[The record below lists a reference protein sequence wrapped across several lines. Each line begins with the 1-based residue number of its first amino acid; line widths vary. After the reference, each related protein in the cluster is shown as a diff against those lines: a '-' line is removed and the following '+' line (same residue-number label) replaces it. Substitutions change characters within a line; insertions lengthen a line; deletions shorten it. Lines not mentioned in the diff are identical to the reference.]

1 VFPNG
6 IVDGMIKHP
15 LLRDVTIVLAL
26 KVAALTAIYFALVAP
41 ARTKV
46 DTARHVGG
54 SPSPVST
61 SR

>member
-1 VFPNG
+1 
-6 IVDGMIKHP
+6 MIRHP

-46 DTARHVGG
+46 DTAHHIGG
-54 SPSPVST
+54 GPSSGST
-61 SR
+61 AR

>member
-1 VFPNG
+1 
-6 IVDGMIKHP
+6 MIKHP

-46 DTARHVGG
+46 DTARHIGG

-61 SR
+61 AR